1 MLLFFQNRLCSP
13 GRRSHRR
20 RLRGPHP
27 LAGRH
32 LQRAQARIQGRGRG
46 RHPKQGRLG
55 ICKFFK
61 KQKCSSNVK
70 PI

>member
-1 MLLFFQNRLCSP
+1 MLLFFQNRLCSL
-13 GRRSHRR
+13 GRRGHRR

-32 LQRAQARIQGRGRG
+32 LQRAQARIQGRGGG

-61 KQKCSSNVK
+61 KQKCSSNVR